1 MQLIVKGYE
10 DFRRQRDMRSSIMSR
25 EWGRERKQP
34 LIGCL
39 LCSRGCP
46 GYFAFLLLLSF
57 FICLPHGIWCSQH
70 RVSDLSH
77 SCNLLQLQQCQILNQ
92 LCWAGDQT
100 FIPELQTPLI
110 LLCCHGSSYIY
121 SFILSH

>member
-10 DFRRQRDMRSSIMSR
+10 DFNRQGDMRSSIMSR

-46 GYFAFLLLLSF
+46 GYFAFLLLLFF

-77 SCNLLQLQQCQILNQ
+77 SCNLPQLQQCQILNQ
-92 LCWAGDQT
+92 LCWAGIKPASQN
-100 FIPELQTPLI
+100 
-110 LLCCHGSSYIY
+110 CRH
-121 SFILSH
+121 H